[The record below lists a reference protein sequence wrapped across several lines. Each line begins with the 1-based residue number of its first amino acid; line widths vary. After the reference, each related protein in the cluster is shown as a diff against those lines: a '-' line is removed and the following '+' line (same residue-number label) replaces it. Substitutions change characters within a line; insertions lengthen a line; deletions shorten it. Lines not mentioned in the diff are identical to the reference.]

1 MGNSAET
8 ISMHDSTDKFMTTD
22 DTKAAS
28 IAIVLVIVVPVVAAF
43 LAALL

>member
-1 MGNSAET
+1 MA
-8 ISMHDSTDKFMTTD
+8 HDTDKFMSTD

-28 IAIVLVIVVPVVAAF
+28 IAIVLVVVVPCLAAF